1 MIDGRMIMT
10 RKAVGIY
17 VTCKLYFG
25 VAMLV
30 VTYLI
35 PTLTNGGLPI
45 ARINNLLMECICLGV
60 VPLSPCFGPFDCCH
74 LYGLWNTR
82 CFSGS

>member
-1 MIDGRMIMT
+1 MSPAND
-10 RKAVGIY
+10 
-17 VTCKLYFG
+17 
-25 VAMLV
+25 
-30 VTYLI
+30 
-35 PTLTNGGLPI
+35 TLNGGLPI
-45 ARINNLLMECICLGV
+45 ARINYLLMECICLGV

>member
-1 MIDGRMIMT
+1 MKVR
-10 RKAVGIY
+10 R
-17 VTCKLYFG
+17 CWWQQ
-25 VAMLV
+25 
-30 VTYLI
+30 
-35 PTLTNGGLPI
+35 NGGLPI
-45 ARINNLLMECICLGV
+45 ARISNLLMECICLRV